1 MPLIEVEDVVATA
14 LRDNQVKFTDRTAEI
29 APAAQ
34 AAAAWNKILN
44 GADTRTD
51 LLKLFKKA
59 FPDVP
64 VPEIDAATPRDEQIA
79 AIRKELDD
87 YKAEV
92 AKEKEDARQ
101 KGREADALDTV
112 SKGRSWLRR
121 DKKLDDESVKAVE
134 DMMQELGIPNYEV
147 AYSHWHAQ
155 QPPAPDQLPAS
166 TIGRSLDWFMAQE
179 NQPDH
184 ALMLKDPVA
193 WRRQEIGKTLQAI
206 RSGEI
211 AA

>member
-1 MPLIEVEDVVATA
+1 MPLIEVEDVVAAA

-29 APAAQ
+29 APTAQ
-34 AAAAWNKILN
+34 AAAAWQKILN

-64 VPEIDAATPRDEQIA
+64 VPEIDAATPRDEAIA
-79 AIRKELDD
+79 AMRKELDD

-92 AKEKEDARQ
+92 AKEREEARQ
-101 KGREADALDTV
+101 KTREADALDTV

-121 DKKLDDESVKAVE
+121 EKKLDDESVGAVE
-134 DMMQELGIPNYEV
+134 TMMQELGIPNYEV

-155 QPPAPDQLPAS
+155 QPPAPDQFPSS
-166 TIGRSLDWFMAQE
+166 TIGRSLDWFKAQE

-193 WRRQEIGKTLQAI
+193 WRRQEISKTLQAI
-206 RSGEI
+206 RSGEM